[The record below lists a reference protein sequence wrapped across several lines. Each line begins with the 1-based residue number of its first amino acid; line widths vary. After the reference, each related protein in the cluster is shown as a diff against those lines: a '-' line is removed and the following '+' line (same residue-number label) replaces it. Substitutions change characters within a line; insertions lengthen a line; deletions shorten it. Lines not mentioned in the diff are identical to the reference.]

1 MEKMALWWRHTRGA
15 VFCGLWLAS
24 ILSGWLLL
32 CCPLLP
38 LLVLRPRAYR
48 VAIDIVFAMWELYPA
63 ALIRVVLH
71 TMVVVTGDAVS
82 GGERALLVMNHRTRL
97 DWNFLWA
104 GMHLAA
110 RRGPQATR
118 LKFVLKAPIAHVPGP
133 GWVMQM
139 ACHLYIHRNWE
150 KDQQLLAQSL
160 RFFKDTNHTCQI
172 LLFPEGT
179 DLTAKSMER
188 SDRWADTHGLPKY
201 EFVLH
206 PKTTGFVFLA
216 DTMRQYKHMDAIY
229 DVSVGYPR
237 TLVQSEVDLV
247 QGRIPEEIHFHFKR
261 YDVSEIPESEN
272 DLKLW
277 LVQKWKEKED
287 KLCQFYKD
295 GFFKEGNLQLE
306 RREQE
311 PTETALCLALCFWT
325 GLICLAIWL
334 MLVSTTVQVY
344 ALIHAVIFV
353 FLSLIGSGAHI
364 LEIQLHQARHKYRK
378 VK

>member
-1 MEKMALWWRHTRGA
+1 
-15 VFCGLWLAS
+15 
-24 ILSGWLLL
+24 
-32 CCPLLP
+32 
-38 LLVLRPRAYR
+38 
-48 VAIDIVFAMWELYPA
+48 
-63 ALIRVVLH
+63 
-71 TMVVVTGDAVS
+71 
-82 GGERALLVMNHRTRL
+82 
-97 DWNFLWA
+97 
-104 GMHLAA
+104 
-110 RRGPQATR
+110 
-118 LKFVLKAPIAHVPGP
+118 
-133 GWVMQM
+133 
-139 ACHLYIHRNWE
+139 
-150 KDQQLLAQSL
+150 
-160 RFFKDTNHTCQI
+160 
-172 LLFPEGT
+172 
-179 DLTAKSMER
+179 
-188 SDRWADTHGLPKY
+188 
-201 EFVLH
+201 
-206 PKTTGFVFLA
+206 
-216 DTMRQYKHMDAIY
+216 MRQYKHLDAIY